1 MDGPAVFSDSETAFL
16 EALDREGVDFM
27 IVGLGAAALQGAPAV
42 TQDVD
47 LWFADLDDPGI
58 RRALASVGGAYVAS
72 TASTPPMFVGR
83 AVALFD
89 VVTTMHGLDGFARE
103 ALRAAIVPI
112 GKARVKILPLERII
126 ASKRALDRPK
136 DRLVLP
142 VLEDAVRARDVVA
155 SRGRAK
161 GGAKRRSSGR
171 RKR

>member
-1 MDGPAVFSDSETAFL
+1 VDGPAVFSDREIAFL

-27 IVGLGAAALQGAPAV
+27 IVGLGAAALLGAPAI

-47 LWFADLDDPGI
+47 LWFSDLGDPGI
-58 RRALASVGGAYVAS
+58 RRALASVGGAYVAPTS
-72 TASTPPMFVGR
+72 SSPPMFVGR

-89 VVTTMHGLDGFARE
+89 VVTTMHGLDDFARE
-103 ALRAAIVPI
+103 ARRATVVPI
-112 GKARVKILPLERII
+112 GDASVKVLPLERII

-142 VLEDAVRARDVVA
+142 VLEDAVRARDIRSV
-155 SRGRAK
+155 RGRTK
-161 GGAKRRSSGR
+161 VGAKSRTPDR